1 MLARSRKKDVGL
13 RLKRRPVL
21 GRRVAGFVPDGWSET
36 CSASA
41 RIQNKTGLNSV
52 PMHYRS
58 LGETPLT
65 VSEIGF
71 GCSALGGG
79 LFGPGTQGAL
89 ELVARALDSGVTFFD
104 TADTYSLG
112 NSERILGRAL
122 RGRRSRVVIA
132 TKGGGTWSK
141 LDMALLRSRPLLRPF
156 RKALG
161 GARRSIKLA
170 HARRKHYDYSPEHLV
185 RAVEGSLKRLG
196 TDYIDLYQLY
206 NPTVRDLTEFEAS
219 ETLDRLKAAGKILHY
234 GVTAYG
240 LEDAYAAL
248 RHPSIE
254 TIQLSISLV
263 DQSACGEFLAL
274 ARERGVA
281 VIAASPLGE
290 GLLTN
295 TVGITKAD
303 ESSHHTAM
311 QLELRRARAA
321 ASAKW
326 VRPDRTLAQTALQFV
341 LSLEGVALALP
352 SAVTIAQLD
361 EDLGALA
368 TPLLTNAELAEMRQL
383 ESRVQLG
390 SPARAETAAAA
401 IATDSLQQ
409 PVPAGTRR

>member
-1 MLARSRKKDVGL
+1 M
-13 RLKRRPVL
+13 
-21 GRRVAGFVPDGWSET
+21 
-36 CSASA
+36 
-41 RIQNKTGLNSV
+41 Q
-52 PMHYRS
+52 YRS
-58 LGETPLT
+58 LGETPLQ

-79 LFGPGTQGAL
+79 LFGPGTRGAL
-89 ELVARALDSGVTFFD
+89 DLVARCLEAGVTFFD

-122 RGRRSRVVIA
+122 RGRRSRVVIS
-132 TKGGGTWSK
+132 TKGGGTWNK
-141 LDMALLRSRPLLRPF
+141 LDKALLHSRPVLRPF
-156 RKALG
+156 RKLLG

-185 RAVEGSLKRLG
+185 RAVEGSLRRLG

-206 NPTVRDLTEFEAS
+206 NPTVKDLTEFEAS

-240 LEDAYAAL
+240 LEDAFAAL
-248 RHPSIE
+248 KHPSIE

-263 DQSACGEFLAL
+263 DQSACGEFLAQ

-303 ESSHHTAM
+303 ESSHHTAA

-321 ASAKW
+321 ACVKW
-326 VRPDRTLAQTALQFV
+326 VRPDRTLAQTAMRFALA
-341 LSLEGVALALP
+341 LEGVSLALP

-361 EDLGALA
+361 EDLGALE
-368 TPLLTNAELAEMRQL
+368 TPRLTDAEMAEMRQL
-383 ESRVQLG
+383 EARVQSSS
-390 SPARAETAAAA
+390 SPGTGAAAA
-401 IATDSLQQ
+401 VAADIPSDLAKAVSDALPRVVRSS
-409 PVPAGTRR
+409 